1 MRRSANYG
9 TESSA
14 RLVDTVQR
22 LAACA
27 GLKQVATSIIAY
39 LMYCVPALLQAAD
52 YARATS
58 MASRSMTSQ
67 AKIEASLRRGVTGI
81 ASASDGGVAV
91 AVDNS
96 GVAVAVGYGGVSA
109 AAGCGGVAVAVGHG
123 GVSAVVDGT
132 RQNQ

>member
-1 MRRSANYG
+1 M
-9 TESSA
+9 
-14 RLVDTVQR
+14 DPVQR
-22 LAACA
+22 LAACGLRRAQA
-27 GLKQVATSIIAY
+27 GGYEHHRV

-67 AKIEASLRRGVTGI
+67 AKIEASLRRGATGI